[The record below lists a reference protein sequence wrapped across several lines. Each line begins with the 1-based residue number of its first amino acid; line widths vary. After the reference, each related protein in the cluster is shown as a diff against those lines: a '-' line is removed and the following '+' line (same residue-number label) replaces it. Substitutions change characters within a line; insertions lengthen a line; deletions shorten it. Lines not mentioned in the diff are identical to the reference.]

1 MKSKT
6 KGRIG
11 KFIIWTLNIVI
22 IVLCIFLVFY
32 LKGTKDEIDNALDYY
47 KSTEYLG
54 FTIEQEEY
62 HELAKTYYYNTLG
75 GYESTE
81 EEEECYG
88 VAKYYELAVVYKAY
102 LETGNEEMVQ
112 KYREKMQEAESM
124 MGEWIIAK
132 EGIHKQLGI
141 D

>member
-47 KSTEYLG
+47 QSTEYLG

-88 VAKYYELAVVYKAY
+88 VARYYELAVIYKAY
-102 LETGNEEMVQ
+102 LETGNEEMVEAY
-112 KYREKMQEAESM
+112 KEKMLEAEEM
-124 MGEWIIAK
+124 MGDWIIAK
-132 EGIHKQLGI
+132 AGIHKQLGI